1 MTAAEL
7 RVVNDT
13 EMERVE
19 HWRAEEL
26 IRAGYSPT
34 DAVALAARHDIDL
47 HRAIGLISQGCPYEL
62 AIEILIYDG
71 VGRPHRQSRHGLYAS
86 QATPSDAGVSGRG
99 QNVRP

>member
-26 IRAGYSPT
+26 IRGGYSPT

-47 HRAIGLISQGCPYEL
+47 HHAIELISQGCPYEL
-62 AIEILIYDG
+62 AIEILI
-71 VGRPHRQSRHGLYAS
+71 
-86 QATPSDAGVSGRG
+86 
-99 QNVRP
+99 

>member
-47 HRAIGLISQGCPYEL
+47 HRAITLISQGCPYEL
-62 AIEILIYDG
+62 AIEILI
-71 VGRPHRQSRHGLYAS
+71 
-86 QATPSDAGVSGRG
+86 
-99 QNVRP
+99 